1 MTHSPVCS
9 LNKFYGTVNVSV
21 TVFYILAKVYLRWQA
36 LVVSIQGSTL
46 TNDNVVRYIKDMLI
60 PELLFAKI
68 RQN

>member
-1 MTHSPVCS
+1 MTHSPACS

-36 LVVSIQGSTL
+36 LVVSFQGFTL

-60 PELLFAKI
+60 TELLFAKI